1 MLSIRATSTRTTSI
15 RKFIYAG
22 ALALTTLNFAPSLAS
37 AQAPAKGTF
46 TLTHEVRWQNAIVP
60 AGDYRFKYEWDGVAP
75 VLTVSKLSG
84 APTGFLFLIRDAE
97 ESSASDVKRG
107 VNQLVLE
114 NTVAGP
120 CVSAMKLPEFGIT
133 LNFKVP
139 ARSIEKEKMA
149 KAATTAAALASR

>member
-1 MLSIRATSTRTTSI
+1 MISISMTSI
-15 RKFIYAG
+15 RKYVYAS
-22 ALALTTLNFAPSLAS
+22 ALALTALNFTPSLAS
-37 AQAPAKGTF
+37 AQTPAKGTF

-84 APTGFLFLIRDAE
+84 APTGFLFLIRDTE
-97 ESSASDVKRG
+97 ESALSSGSQG

-114 NTVAGP
+114 NTVTGTY
-120 CVSAMKLPEFGIT
+120 VSAMKLPEFGMT

-139 ARSIEKEKMA
+139 ARSIEKEKTA
-149 KAATTAAALASR
+149 KAATTAGTLASR

>member
-15 RKFIYAG
+15 RKLVYASV
-22 ALALTTLNFAPSLAS
+22 LALTTLNFAPSLAS

-84 APTGFLFLIRDAE
+84 APTGFLFLIRDTE
-97 ESSASDVKRG
+97 ESASSG

-120 CVSAMKLPEFGIT
+120 YVSAMKLPEFGMT

-139 ARSIEKEKMA
+139 ARSIEKEKIA
-149 KAATTAAALASR
+149 KAATTAGASAAR

>member
-1 MLSIRATSTRTTSI
+1 MAEKDNITPSMKTIAARLELCARLFHEPSIVV
-15 RKFIYAG
+15 G
-22 ALALTTLNFAPSLAS
+22 
-37 AQAPAKGTF
+37 

-84 APTGFLFLIRDAE
+84 APAGFLFLIRDAE

-120 CVSAMKLPEFGIT
+120 CVSAMKLPEFGMT

>member
-1 MLSIRATSTRTTSI
+1 MLSIRTISIRTASI
-15 RKFIYAG
+15 RKFVYAS

-46 TLTHEVRWQNAIVP
+46 TLTHEVRWQNATVP
-60 AGDYRFKYEWDGVAP
+60 AGEYRFKYEWDGVAP

-84 APTGFLFLIRDAE
+84 APTGFLFLIRDTE
-97 ESSASDVKRG
+97 ESTSSGA
-107 VNQLVLE
+107 NQLVLE
-114 NTVAGP
+114 STVAGP
-120 CVSAMKLPEFGIT
+120 YVSAMKLPEFGMT

-149 KAATTAAALASR
+149 AVATAAGASAAR